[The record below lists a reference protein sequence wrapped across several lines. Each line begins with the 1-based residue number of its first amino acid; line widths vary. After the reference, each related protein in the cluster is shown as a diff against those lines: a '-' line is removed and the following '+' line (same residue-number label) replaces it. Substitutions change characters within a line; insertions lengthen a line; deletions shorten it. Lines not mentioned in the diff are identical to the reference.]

1 MKTKIKSFILWMFF
15 FFFWLQVQANLSP
28 SDGVTPLTSGIKF
41 SYYEVTWCSPH
52 AQRVTDQRFK
62 SAPCQKGYF
71 NNVWWVG
78 KMTYKWENFSNGN
91 VALNTSFIPS
101 TRTAGTSFI
110 DFFSW
115 ISSVSF
121 EGEWV
126 YTIRI
131 LLVDHAYNASKFE
144 FSYKIDKTAPQFQ
157 LASMSEAHS
166 NIYVDSSPRLTGL
179 NGAIV
184 KYDSVNDTSNDPDKY
199 TNPLIDNYIWDD
211 PDKRTNHT
219 RTNLYSVYFKELAA
233 HPFNINVTYDD
244 AYNGHMQWWASYT
257 AWADKFDLLPETGDT
272 ALKSNISLTNAV
284 SVMTQELIG
293 HSENSQKKYRLR
305 LYDKTLGKSWG
316 KSNYSEI
323 IFYAVRDNTKPNRW
337 TGLASTDIDAIK
349 RLVKFEWNT
358 TAWDEGA
365 TWNVSKFI
373 SAKINQPLLSLLQ
386 ETWIIWASNNPAWY
400 NAGVPLWWG
409 TKIAIEQATSVG
421 TFVDTITYSDRFNN
435 NNIQKI
441 HNFSQVDNNRQN
453 GYRKYQVRFNT
464 NWIPWN
470 DQICDNVWNCINP
483 ELAFRVVANTL
494 ATNNSNISLSL
505 PPSQTKVFANGTD
518 AYNLTTQLKDAYG
531 NAIVWV
537 TAAENGGSVIK
548 TANITFNFANGLH
561 YDQLSNI
568 WSKWA
573 VIQDLLSIKNQTSN
587 IGTINNNSSLTGT
600 IFFEEKP
607 ESWTP
612 TNKWDYGTYKFSVAS
627 KVPSVWAYPY
637 LKNDSTLKLTSINPK
652 AVVWDTAWVGI
663 FWDIWLFDTT
673 QTLPGSTNFLAT
685 NIDFLNHSDYT
696 QDITEWKKGDYGT
709 ITLQDASGIKYD
721 TLTWRKIE
729 FDFASPAV
737 YGAKDFSLS
746 HLINNIWATQNHT
759 KLGYR
764 FAWVSWVTI
773 FEQYLPSY
781 TGSTVEKPKF
791 TPGIFNIYSNF
802 QGVSSDVFSGSKINN
817 GDTISIANDNWME
830 EFKTKSTPIQS
841 NYQIAWHGFNMGY
854 ISSLVYTLGGENIKL
869 PSISRNISNNPTD
882 DVLIAK
888 RNSRYY
894 FPDSMIAENNIW
906 NGDYV
911 ILGDPIISPGVLSA
925 MWIAITGMSNSE
937 DLMIV
942 DQDKGRK
949 ANLNVWENLT
959 RYDMIK
965 VFKQNVEKNSRGT
978 TWCTSTIP
986 STPFTI
992 SNLISQTNL
1001 NNCTIDIN
1009 GEKISFIKW
1018 NVDIQCAWEGCVLDY
1033 NTKRT
1038 IIVKDGSTYINSN
1051 ISTYGKNSQ
1060 LVIGTIADAGL
1071 KNITIPDWDN
1081 PILPRNSNV
1090 YGWTFIDPKVT
1101 NIDAFIV
1108 SQWPMVSYDGA
1119 ELYNAPE
1126 ALHLKNQL
1134 HIYGSTLSLNT
1145 IWWYKSESDSKC
1157 PYIVEN
1163 CNQKNAFLFDLVTL
1177 RRYSLIGES
1186 ASSSNLIPSGLGMRS
1201 WMKESPITSS
1211 WNNPV
1216 IITSAD
1222 TCSSSTDSLR
1232 CITDTDYIIYPLFVE
1247 RDVNASK
1254 SPSVLFKIY

>member
-1 MKTKIKSFILWMFF
+1 MKTKIKYFILWLFF
-15 FFFWLQVQANLSP
+15 FFLWLQAQANLSP

-71 NNVWWVG
+71 NNVWGIG

-91 VALNTSFIPS
+91 VALNKAFIPS

-157 LASMSEAHS
+157 LGSMSEAHP
-166 NIYVDSSPRLTGL
+166 NLYVDASPRLTGL
-179 NGAIV
+179 NGNII

-199 TNPLIDNYIWDD
+199 TNPLIDNYIWDI

-219 RTNLYSVYFKELAA
+219 RTNLYSVYFKDLDA
-233 HPFNINVTYDD
+233 HPFSVNVTYDD

-284 SVMTQELIG
+284 SVMTNELTG
-293 HSENSQKKYRLR
+293 HSTNSQKKYRLR

-316 KSNYSEI
+316 KPNYSEI

-337 TGLASTDIDAIK
+337 TGLASSDIEAIK
-349 RLVKFEWNT
+349 RLVKFDSNT
-358 TAWDEGA
+358 SAWDDSA
-365 TWNVSKFI
+365 IWDVSKFI
-373 SAKINQPLLSLLQ
+373 SAKSSQNLFSQLQ
-386 ETWIIWASNNPAWY
+386 ETGITWTSNDPAWY

-409 TKIAIEQATSVG
+409 TKIAIEQATSIG
-421 TFVDTITYSDRFNN
+421 AFVDTITYADRFNN
-435 NNIQKI
+435 NNIEKT
-441 HNFSQVDNNRQN
+441 HNFSKVDNNRQN
-453 GYRKYQVRFNT
+453 GYRKYQVHFNT
-464 NWIPWN
+464 SWIAWN
-470 DQICDNVWNCINP
+470 DQICDNVWNCLNP
-483 ELAFRVVANTL
+483 ELAFRVVANKL
-494 ATNNSNISLSL
+494 ALTNSNLSLSL
-505 PPSQTKVFANGTD
+505 PASQTKIFANGTD
-518 AYNLTTQLKDAYG
+518 AYHLTTELKDPYG

-537 TAAENGGSVIK
+537 TAKENGDKIIK

-561 YDQLSNI
+561 YDQLSNT
-568 WSKWA
+568 WDKWA
-573 VIQDLLSIKNQTSN
+573 VIKDLLSTKNKLSD
-587 IGTINNNSSLTGT
+587 IATINNNGILL
-600 IFFEEKP
+600 FEEKP
-607 ESWTP
+607 ESWLK
-612 TNKWDYGTYKFSVAS
+612 NNDNWTYKFSVAS

-637 LKNDSTLKLTSINPK
+637 LKDDSTLKLNSINPK
-652 AVVWDTAWVGI
+652 AVAWTTAWVGT
-663 FWDIWLFDTT
+663 FWDIWTFDTT
-673 QTLPGSTNFLAT
+673 QTLPGATNFFSTDIEFLT
-685 NIDFLNHSDYT
+685 NSDYT
-696 QDITEWKKGDYGT
+696 QDITESKRNDYGE
-709 ITLQDASGIKYD
+709 ITLQDASDIKYVF
-721 TLTWRKIE
+721 LTSRKLE

-759 KLGYR
+759 KLGYT
-764 FAWVSWVTI
+764 FPWVSWVSI

-781 TGSTVEKPKF
+781 TGSTVLKPKF

-802 QGVSSDVFSGSKINN
+802 KGVTSDVFSGSKINN

-854 ISSLVYTLGGENIKL
+854 ISSLVYTLGGDSIKL
-869 PSISRNISNNPTD
+869 PSISRNIWNNPTD

-894 FPDSMIAENNIW
+894 FPDIMLAWNRVW

-965 VFKQNVEKNSRGT
+965 VFKQNVEKNSRGI
-978 TWCTSTIP
+978 TWCTWPIEITDL
-986 STPFTI
+986 
-992 SNLISQTNL
+992 NNQTNL
-1001 NNCTIDIN
+1001 NNCTLTIN

-1018 NVDIQCAWEGCVLDY
+1018 NIEISCPLWICTLSSNA
-1033 NTKRT
+1033 KRT
-1038 IIVKDGSTYINSN
+1038 IIVKNGSTYINSN
-1051 ISTYGKNSQ
+1051 ISTYGKKSQ
-1060 LVIGTIADAGL
+1060 FVIGTIADAGL
-1071 KNITIPDWDN
+1071 KNITIPNWDN
-1081 PILPRNSNV
+1081 PDLSRNSNV

-1119 ELYNAPE
+1119 KLYNAPE
-1126 ALHLKNQL
+1126 ATHLKNQL

-1177 RRYSLIGES
+1177 RRYSLIGQS
-1186 ASSSNLIPSGLGMRS
+1186 ASSKNLIPSGWGMRS
-1201 WMKESPITSS
+1201 WMKDSAITSS

-1222 TCSSSTDSLR
+1222 TCSSATDSLR

-1247 RDVNASK
+1247 RDVYASK
-1254 SPSVLFKIY
+1254 TPSILFKIY